1 VLIRRPVLA
10 AAALVAASALA
21 LSACSSSKSSSPA
34 TGSSSGSAS
43 APASSAAPAT
53 DAAAVA
59 LLPAAVKSAGKL
71 VVGTDATYA
80 PNEYKDPSG
89 KIVGFDIDLFNAV
102 AAKLGL
108 TAQYVGA
115 TFDNI
120 IPSVVGGTYQV
131 GVSSFTDSKAR
142 EEKVD
147 MVTYYSA
154 GIQWAAN
161 PGKTVDPKNAC
172 GLTVAVQTGT
182 TESDD
187 LTALSKACT
196 TAGKKAI
203 TQQKFDDQGQATTAA
218 VLGKTD
224 AMSADYPVTVAAVKA
239 SNGKL
244 ALVGETNYAAAPY
257 GYAIAKTAGTLNQ
270 AIQKATQDL
279 IDDGTYTTV
288 LNKWGL
294 GGGAVKTSQIN
305 GATS

>member
-1 VLIRRPVLA
+1 MLTRRPVLA

-21 LSACSSSKSSSPA
+21 LSACSSSKSSTP
-34 TGSSSGSAS
+34 TGTSSAS
-43 APASSAAPAT
+43 APASSTAPAT

-71 VVGTDATYA
+71 VVGTDPTYA
-80 PNEYKDPSG
+80 PNEYKDASG

-108 TAQYVGA
+108 STQYVGA

-120 IPSVVGGTYQV
+120 LPSVVGGTYQV

-244 ALVGETNYAAAPY
+244 VLVGETNYAAAPY
-257 GYAIAKTAGTLNQ
+257 GYAIAKSAGTLGQ
-270 AIQKATQDL
+270 AIQKATQGL

-294 GGGAVKTSQIN
+294 GGGAIKTSQIN

>member
-1 VLIRRPVLA
+1 MLIRRPVFA
-10 AAALVAASALA
+10 AAALVAAGTLA
-21 LSACSSSKSSSPA
+21 LSACSSSKSSPSTGGASA
-34 TGSSSGSAS
+34 TSAS
-43 APASSAAPAT
+43 ASSAAPTT

-59 LLPAAVKSAGKL
+59 LLPAAVKSAGKI

-80 PNEYKDPSG
+80 PNEYKDSSG

-108 TAQYVGA
+108 TTQYVGA

-182 TESDD
+182 TEADD

-196 TAGKKAI
+196 DAGKKAI

-244 ALVGETNYAAAPY
+244 VLVGDTNYAAAPY

-279 IDDGTYTTV
+279 IDDGTYTAV
-288 LNKWGL
+288 LTKWGL
-294 GGGAVKTSQIN
+294 TGGAIKTSQIN